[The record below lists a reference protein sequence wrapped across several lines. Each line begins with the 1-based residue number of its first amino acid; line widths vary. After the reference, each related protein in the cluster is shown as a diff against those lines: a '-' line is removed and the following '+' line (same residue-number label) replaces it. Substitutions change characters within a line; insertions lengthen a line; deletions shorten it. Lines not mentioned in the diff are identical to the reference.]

1 MSDVTTERRPWVVDS
16 LAALRLRTTGKITV
30 AACSAI
36 GLIAYLWPFFTT
48 PETLTDGAFA
58 AHSTDATLLMFVILP
73 LMLFVLGA
81 EISDHTID
89 SRAIALLGVL
99 CAVGAVLRIPGGGV
113 SGFSPMFFLIV
124 LAGAVFGSGFGFILG
139 ALTMFV
145 SAIIT
150 AGRGFRSRCSGWRG
164 WAPGLVWWADYS
176 AGRCGR
182 RSSPWRYTAVSSALR
197 SARC

>member
-99 CAVGAVLRIPGGGV
+99 CAVGAVLRIPGG
-113 SGFSPMFFLIV
+113 
-124 LAGAVFGSGFGFILG
+124 
-139 ALTMFV
+139 
-145 SAIIT
+145 
-150 AGRGFRSRCSGWRG
+150 
-164 WAPGLVWWADYS
+164 
-176 AGRCGR
+176 
-182 RSSPWRYTAVSSALR
+182 
-197 SARC
+197 